1 MFRGSG
7 VTDEN
12 KVPCK
17 ILAIFKVES
26 KDGMGTAKIL
36 VQRCRGSNHKND
48 SCVTESWQKYS
59 ILKTRRIPA
68 MDKNRNILPSG
79 QGKLIKVRYPK
90 LEVVE
95 PAMIELPL
103 FVVEEDPVV
112 RVYGEV
118 ANYEHSDN
126 ILVVRD
132 RIEHWSLNF
141 DCKLT
146 KTDYS
151 TNNY

>member
-1 MFRGSG
+1 
-7 VTDEN
+7 
-12 KVPCK
+12 
-17 ILAIFKVES
+17 
-26 KDGMGTAKIL
+26 
-36 VQRCRGSNHKND
+36 
-48 SCVTESWQKYS
+48 
-59 ILKTRRIPA
+59 
-68 MDKNRNILPSG
+68 MDKKRNILPSG
-79 QGKLIKVRYPK
+79 QAKLIKVRYPK